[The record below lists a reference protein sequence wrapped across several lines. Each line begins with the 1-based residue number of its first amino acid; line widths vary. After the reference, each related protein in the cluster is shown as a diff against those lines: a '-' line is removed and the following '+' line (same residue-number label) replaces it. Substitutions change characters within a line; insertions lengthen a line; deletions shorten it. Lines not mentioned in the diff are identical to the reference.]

1 MNFLN
6 KLRGIPISSLWRSFK
21 GKLSITRR
29 KALDMSEKLFW
40 TAAVIFII
48 LAATGFFANKILG
61 ESILN
66 ASSDFNNQVL
76 VISQLDEG
84 IRDKNVSILKEHGI
98 DNLEDVDIDG
108 DGVLIIKS
116 KQKTYMATQ
125 NEDGL
130 IIDIKVSE

>member
-1 MNFLN
+1 
-6 KLRGIPISSLWRSFK
+6 
-21 GKLSITRR
+21 
-29 KALDMSEKLFW
+29 MSEKLFW

-48 LAATGFFANKILG
+48 LTAIGFFANKILG

-98 DNLEDVDIDG
+98 DSLEDVDIDG

-116 KQKTYMATQ
+116 EQKTYMVTQ